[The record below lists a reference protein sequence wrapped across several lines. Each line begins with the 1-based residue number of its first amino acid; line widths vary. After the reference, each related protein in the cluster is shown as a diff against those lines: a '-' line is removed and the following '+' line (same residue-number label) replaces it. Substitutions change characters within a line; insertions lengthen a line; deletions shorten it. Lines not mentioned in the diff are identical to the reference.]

1 MPGPN
6 LQLTPEKKYARGTT
20 PIPLLG
26 HTHTLA
32 AQPLGT
38 WIRGAGIKKCS
49 KNLLACCFCL
59 PFYAAQCFLF
69 LAREGESKCSFFAFC
84 FGPTPFGKLMRK
96 FFVKCENFA
105 FYFLCFIFGAVVCLC
120 VCKLATGQ
128 RAVCLSLTVP
138 VPSLCPFSQ
147 FLHISRLSTC
157 LCPLDWWLLC
167 ALVQPGTTSG
177 PPKPQPPGPLPWLA
191 FNFGLRV

>member
-6 LQLTPEKKYARGTT
+6 LQLTPEKKIRARHNPNT
-20 PIPLLG
+20 PSWTYTHTRRPTLG
-26 HTHTLA
+26 HLNS
-32 AQPLGT
+32 
-38 WIRGAGIKKCS
+38 GAGIKKCS

-157 LCPLDWWLLC
+157 LCPLD
-167 ALVQPGTTSG
+167 
-177 PPKPQPPGPLPWLA
+177 
-191 FNFGLRV
+191 